1 MIATYVERN
10 PRMENWL
17 LIVSLHNYC
26 ILHNVFARGSTPRQ
40 SHDMHCSHMHRFRQA
55 ALKRCQNFTSCR
67 TFHDSNEC
75 AKSRYGVPFT
85 RRIQVSSSEL
95 KISLRV
101 LALIS
106 SKIVYAW
113 KVGISN
119 KRKHVDWSNELVN
132 EKNISVGARVLILLI
147 TRESGF
153 FLLFW
158 LDGFAPAGHRAG

>member
-1 MIATYVERN
+1 
-10 PRMENWL
+10 MENWL

-26 ILHNVFARGSTPRQ
+26 ILHNVFARGSAPRQ

-75 AKSRYGVPFT
+75 ANSRYGVPFT
-85 RRIQVSSSEL
+85 RRVY
-95 KISLRV
+95 KFRV
-101 LALIS
+101 RSWKFRCIPPLIS

>member
-1 MIATYVERN
+1 
-10 PRMENWL
+10 MENWL

-55 ALKRCQNFTSCR
+55 ALKRCQNFTCPVVLFTTLTSAQIRVMACHSR
-67 TFHDSNEC
+67 DVYKFRVWSWKFRC
-75 AKSRYGVPFT
+75 ALP
-85 RRIQVSSSEL
+85 
-95 KISLRV
+95 
-101 LALIS
+101 LIS

>member
-1 MIATYVERN
+1 
-10 PRMENWL
+10 MENWL

-26 ILHNVFARGSTPRQ
+26 ILHNVFARGCTPRQ
-40 SHDMHCSHMHRFRQA
+40 SHDMYCSHMHRFRQA

-75 AKSRYGVPFT
+75 ANSRAIHGDVYKF
-85 RRIQVSSSEL
+85 
-95 KISLRV
+95 RV
-101 LALIS
+101 RSWKFRCALPLIS

-113 KVGISN
+113 KVRISN
-119 KRKHVDWSNELVN
+119 KCKHVDWSNELVN